1 MAVVPEI
8 LPGVEGTVF
17 TVMANV
23 DAALLPQ
30 AFAAVTAMFPLVTL
44 AVVLMELVVEEPLQP
59 EGNVQVYEV
68 APETAAME

>member
-1 MAVVPEI
+1 MVPEI

-17 TVMANV
+17 TVAANV

-30 AFAAVTAMFPLVTL
+30 AFAAVTVMFPLVAL